1 MAHLKDLLPQIRAKA
16 QAAVHNKLIPPP
28 TPMEIEEAGEYLQ
41 AYREFWR
48 RVEESGVDTPQ
59 ALVEELWQ
67 ETFGELKPATYLG
80 FSLVNNSIHMASQHI
95 GAQSAFFVIFASGI
109 NDILW
114 SDQIEDFLKSIESD
128 EYEGLDSDSDSDLE
142 F

>member
-1 MAHLKDLLPQIRAKA
+1 MAHLKDLLPQIKTKA
-16 QAAVHNKLIPPP
+16 QAAVRAKLIPPP
-28 TPMEIEEAGEYLQ
+28 TPVEVEEAGEYLQ

-48 RVEESGVDTPQ
+48 RVEESGTSTPQ
-59 ALVEELWQ
+59 ALIEELWQ

-80 FSLVNNSIHMASQHI
+80 FTLVNNSIHMVSQHT

-114 SDQIEDFLKSIESD
+114 SDQINDFIQSVESG
-128 EYEGLDSDSDSDLE
+128 EYEGMDSDIE